1 MSIIVLIKKIIFK
14 SEEKN
19 KLRALVVYHN
29 TEYTL
34 YTNFTTWIEEGSSV
48 LTYGTINET
57 IKHIYTTACIPYLE
71 KNLLSFKTFIIAAK
85 IPGLSESKIQL
96 LINKFGEKII
106 SIFFEE
112 KFERLQEIPFFSE
125 ERIIIIAKN
134 WKLIQTY
141 SMLHLALYQSGLSAS
156 SVKKLYKTYKEES
169 LKKLKE
175 NPYQIIETVG
185 YGFLTADKI
194 AQEYGITM
202 NAAIRIEAAI
212 LYLLKKNESEGKA
225 YLSIL
230 SIEKATQILL
240 KTSLTSENLLFHIKA
255 LEQRD
260 EIILLKKTYVA
271 TKKIYLYEN
280 SVYLFLKNNK
290 LKKSPQLLLPFYKQ
304 KLVEEQKK
312 AIMGA
317 CSHLYTIIT
326 GPAGTGKSTCIVE
339 LFTLLTNQGK
349 KVLILTPTGR
359 ASQRIKELL
368 SDATVMTIH
377 KALGIKYIQEMYKNS
392 SYHET
397 IYLPYDHI
405 IIDESSMID
414 AFIFY
419 CIVKKI
425 NQNTAITLIGDKNQL
440 PPIGPGA
447 IFEALIET
455 NSIPIF
461 ALKEIH
467 RQAKNNTIIEIASQI
482 AEGVY
487 PKIPE
492 NPIYNCYFETVK
504 KENLQEKL
512 TELTKAQTSPET
524 GILPFQILTF
534 LHKGIA
540 GINTINLSIQ
550 KTLFELRKKK
560 DNKKI
565 FEKFFVGDKVIVT
578 KNNYELGIFNGEIGY
593 IKEGKEKKAIVEFT
607 DKIIAFEEE
616 HAFLLDLA
624 YAISIHKSQG
634 SEFNSVIL
642 LLYPEQYILLNKKSL
657 YTGLTRG
664 KKKVHIIGEKK
675 TLYISLKKEYETK
688 QNSLIPIIKK
698 LQQ

>member
-19 KLRALVVYHN
+19 KLRALVLYHN
-29 TEYTL
+29 SEYNL
-34 YTNFTTWIEEGSSV
+34 YTNFTTWMEEESSV
-48 LTYGTINET
+48 LAYGNINE
-57 IKHIYTTACIPYLE
+57 KSKQIYATTCIPYLE
-71 KNLLSFKTFIIAAK
+71 KNLLSFKIFIIAAK

-96 LINKFGEKII
+96 LIKKFGETII

-112 KFERLQEIPFFSE
+112 KFKRLEEIPFFTE
-125 ERIIIIAKN
+125 EKVMIIEKS
-134 WKLIQTY
+134 WKSIQTY
-141 SMLHLALYQSGLSAS
+141 SALHLALYQSGLSAS
-156 SVKKLYKTYKEES
+156 SVKKLYKTYREES
-169 LKKLKE
+169 LNKLKE

-194 AQEYGITM
+194 AQEYGIAV
-202 NAAIRIEAAI
+202 NATIRIESAI

-230 SIEKATQILL
+230 NIEEATRILL
-240 KTSLTSENLLFHIKA
+240 KISLKSENLQFHLQT
-255 LEQRD
+255 LEAKD
-260 EIILLKKTYVA
+260 KIIILENTYVA
-271 TKKIYLYEN
+271 TKKIYHYEN
-280 SVYLFLKNNK
+280 FVYLFLKKNTQIK
-290 LKKSPQLLLPFYKQ
+290 LTQLLPFSQ
-304 KLVEEQKK
+304 QTLVEEQKK
-312 AIMGA
+312 AIIGA
-317 CSHLYTIIT
+317 CSYLYTIIT
-326 GPAGTGKSTCIVE
+326 GPAGTGKSTCVTE
-339 LFTLLTNQGK
+339 LFTLLKNQGK

-368 SDATVMTIH
+368 SDATAMTIH
-377 KALGIKYIQEMYKNS
+377 KALGIEYIQEIYKNS
-392 SYHET
+392 SYHEE
-397 IYLPYDHI
+397 IYLSYDHI

-419 CIVKKI
+419 CILKKI

-467 RQAKNNTIIEIASQI
+467 RQGKNNTIIEIARKI
-482 AEGVY
+482 ADGRY

-492 NPIYNCYFETVK
+492 NSIYNCYFETVK
-504 KENLQEKL
+504 KEDLQEKL
-512 TELTKAQTSPET
+512 NQLTKTETPAET

-534 LHKGIA
+534 LHKGTA
-540 GINTINLSIQ
+540 GITTINLSIQ
-550 KTLFELRKKK
+550 KTLCELRKKK
-560 DNKKI
+560 DEKKI
-565 FEKFFVGDKVIVT
+565 FEKFFIEDKVIVT
-578 KNNYELGIFNGEIGY
+578 KNSYELGIFNGEIGY
-593 IKEGKEKKAIVEFT
+593 IKEGGAKKAIVEFI
-607 DKIIAFEEE
+607 DKIITFEEE

-634 SEFNSVIL
+634 SEFHSVIL

-675 TLYISLKKEYETK
+675 TLYIALKKEYEIK

>member
-19 KLRALVVYHN
+19 KLRALVLYHN

-34 YTNFTTWIEEGSSV
+34 YTNFTTWIEEGSSI
-48 LTYGTINET
+48 LAYGNINET
-57 IKHIYTTACIPYLE
+57 IKHIYATTCIPCLE
-71 KNLLSFKTFIIAAK
+71 KNLLSFKIFIIAAK
-85 IPGLSESKIQL
+85 IPGLSENKIQL
-96 LINKFGEKII
+96 LINRFGETII

-112 KFERLQEIPFFSE
+112 KFETLQEIPFFSE
-125 ERIIIIAKN
+125 EKIIIIAKS
-134 WKLIQTY
+134 WKSIQTY
-141 SMLHLALYQSGLSAS
+141 SALHLALYQSGLSAS
-156 SVKKLYKTYKEES
+156 SVKKLYKTYKAES

-194 AQEYGITM
+194 AQEYGIAI
-202 NAAIRIEAAI
+202 NAAIRIESAI
-212 LYLLKKNESEGKA
+212 LYLLKKNEAEGKA

-230 SIEKATQILL
+230 TIEKATQILL
-240 KTSLTSENLLFHIKA
+240 KISLTAEDLLFHIKA
-255 LEQRD
+255 LQQRD
-260 EIILLKKTYVA
+260 EIIVLKKTYVA
-271 TKKIYLYEN
+271 TKKIYLYE
-280 SVYLFLKNNK
+280 SFVYLFLKNNK
-290 LKKSPQLLLPFYKQ
+290 LRKSSQLLPFSEK

-312 AIMGA
+312 AIIGA
-317 CSHLYTIIT
+317 CSHMYTIIT
-326 GPAGTGKSTCIVE
+326 GPAGTGKSTCIAE

-368 SDATVMTIH
+368 NGATVMTIH
-377 KALGIKYIQEMYKNS
+377 KALGIQYIQEMYKNS
-392 SYHET
+392 SYHEK

-425 NQNTAITLIGDKNQL
+425 NKNTAITLIGDKNQL

-461 ALKEIH
+461 TLEEIH
-467 RQAKNNTIIEIASQI
+467 RQAKDNTIIEIARQI
-482 AEGVY
+482 AEGAY

-492 NPIYNCYFETVK
+492 NSIYNCYFETVK

-512 TELTKAQTSPET
+512 NELTKTQTPHET

-534 LHKGIA
+534 LHKGTA
-540 GINTINLSIQ
+540 GINAINLSIQ

-560 DNKKI
+560 DEKKI
-565 FEKFFVGDKVIVT
+565 FQKFFVGDKVIVT

-593 IKEGKEKKAIVEFT
+593 LKESFENKVIVEFT
-607 DKIIAFEEE
+607 DKIITFEEE

-664 KKKVHIIGEKK
+664 KKRVHIIGERK